1 MWMSKVVYLTGAP
14 ASGKSSTTRLLLER
28 VPNLLV
34 WEYGARLTAH
44 VIARSTDVSTQD
56 DLRARSATVV
66 TPRDVDEVDDMLIA
80 FVAEHRASHPV
91 IIDSHPV
98 TKEAYGYRI
107 TPFSLERFEQL
118 APDEIWVL
126 YASPE
131 ETRRRIGADNGG
143 RPMVTEEEART
154 HTALQASVA
163 ATYGMS
169 LGRPVYLFDTAAP
182 RAELVDRLVERLS

>member
-1 MWMSKVVYLTGAP
+1 MPKVIYLTGAP
-14 ASGKSSTTRLLLER
+14 AAGKSSTTRLLATR
-28 VPNLLV
+28 VPDLLI
-34 WEYGARLTAH
+34 WEYGARLTAY
-44 VIARSTDVSTQD
+44 VIACAADISSQD
-56 DLRARSATVV
+56 DLRARSAGVV
-66 TPRDVDEVDDMLIA
+66 TPKDVDEVDSALIA
-80 FVAEHRASHPV
+80 FVTEHRDHRPV

-107 TPFSLERFEQL
+107 TPFSLERFARL

-126 YASPE
+126 YATPE
-131 ETRRRIGADNGG
+131 ETRRRIGADDGG
-143 RPMVTEEEART
+143 RPMVSQEEARM

-182 RAELVDRLVERLS
+182 ADELVGRMVERLV

>member
-1 MWMSKVVYLTGAP
+1 MPKVIYLTGAP
-14 ASGKSSTTRLLLER
+14 ASGKSSTTRLLAER
-28 VPNLLV
+28 MPDLLI

-44 VIARSTDVSTQD
+44 VMAGSADVSSQD
-56 DLRARSATVV
+56 DLRARSAGVV
-66 TPRDVDEVDDMLIA
+66 TPGDVDEVDGALIA
-80 FVAEHRASHPV
+80 FVAGHRAHHPV

-107 TPFSLERFEQL
+107 TPFSLERFALL

-126 YASPE
+126 YAGPD
-131 ETRRRIGADNGG
+131 ETRRRIGADDGG

-169 LGRPVYLFDTAAP
+169 LGRPVYLFDTAAQ
-182 RAELVDRLVERLS
+182 RDELVDRLVERLA